1 MSYALH
7 NDYRMLSA
15 KKVIVNN
22 LGYRIEAKE
31 NSELKGTEIGGLVAV
46 DRAGTQ
52 TSRDSKSSF
61 SYWAYDKGRKT
72 IVVAR

>member
-1 MSYALH
+1 MCRVISNALH
-7 NDYRMLSA
+7 NHYQMFSA

-22 LGYRIEAKE
+22 LSRHRIEAKE
-31 NSELKGTEIGGLVAV
+31 NGELKRTEIGGLVAV

-61 SYWAYDKGRKT
+61 SY
-72 IVVAR
+72 

>member
-1 MSYALH
+1 
-7 NDYRMLSA
+7 MLSA

-22 LGYRIEAKE
+22 LIYRIEAKE

>member
-1 MSYALH
+1 
-7 NDYRMLSA
+7 MLSA

-22 LGYRIEAKE
+22 LAYSRIEAKE

-72 IVVAR
+72 IVEVR